1 VYYPGRVN
9 YQGQDNYH
17 GQVKTMSPPRQI
29 LRDSRSASFEALVAE
44 VFRKNGWQVVR
55 QPKLQN
61 RYADL
66 LVSRDG
72 KHYIVEVKAAAEG
85 RRDRLIPLLAQAILQ
100 AQAAAGEFQPQAD
113 PLAIVVANR
122 IPQQIWEESLRFAAE
137 YAPNVAIGLVDLE
150 GFRAFSGHDLEA
162 LNAQRIEGA
171 NRASLALHQR
181 SAQLFSDLNQW
192 MIKIL
197 LAPRI
202 PERLI
207 SAPRGEYRNASELA
221 KAAQV
226 SIMSAFRF
234 VSQFAREGF
243 LDDSGRVLRLVRL
256 EELMKRWQAANQL
269 RISEFPMRFVIK
281 GDKPYQLREA
291 LRSYQAKAN
300 VVVRARRRAPHTPVP
315 RGCLGLFAAADMLG
329 IGFVHGAP
337 LHVYLEKIDV
347 AVLRELGLSSQRPNE
362 SGADVYIRIPAAHE
376 SVFRAAVER
385 EGIPVS
391 DVLQVWLDVSGHP
404 ARGNKQAEEIRR
416 RFLASV
422 FRQD

>member
-1 VYYPGRVN
+1 
-9 YQGQDNYH
+9 
-17 GQVKTMSPPRQI
+17 MSPPRQI

-55 QPKLQN
+55 EPKLQN
-61 RYADL
+61 RHADL

-100 AQAAAGEFQPQAD
+100 AQAAAREFQPQAN
-113 PLAIVVANR
+113 PLAIVAANR

-150 GFRAFSGHDLEA
+150 GFRAFAGPDLEA
-162 LNAQRIEGA
+162 LNAQRIEGS

-202 PERLI
+202 PESLI

-221 KAAQV
+221 KAARV

-256 EELMKRWQAANQL
+256 EELMKRWQGANQL

-300 VVVRARRRAPHTPVP
+300 VVVGARRAPHPPVP

-337 LHVYLEKIDV
+337 LHVYLEKIEV
-347 AVLRELGLSSQRPNE
+347 AVLRELGLSAQRPSE
-362 SGADVYIRIPAAHE
+362 SGADVYIRIPAANE

-385 EGIPVS
+385 DGIPVS

-404 ARGNKQAEEIRR
+404 ARGSKQAEEIRR
-416 RFLASV
+416 SFLASV

>member
-1 VYYPGRVN
+1 
-9 YQGQDNYH
+9 
-17 GQVKTMSPPRQI
+17 
-29 LRDSRSASFEALVAE
+29 
-44 VFRKNGWQVVR
+44 
-55 QPKLQN
+55 
-61 RYADL
+61 
-66 LVSRDG
+66 
-72 KHYIVEVKAAAEG
+72 
-85 RRDRLIPLLAQAILQ
+85 
-100 AQAAAGEFQPQAD
+100 
-113 PLAIVVANR
+113 
-122 IPQQIWEESLRFAAE
+122 
-137 YAPNVAIGLVDLE
+137 
-150 GFRAFSGHDLEA
+150 
-162 LNAQRIEGA
+162 
-171 NRASLALHQR
+171 
-181 SAQLFSDLNQW
+181 
-192 MIKIL
+192 
-197 LAPRI
+197 
-202 PERLI
+202 
-207 SAPRGEYRNASELA
+207 
-221 KAAQV
+221 
-226 SIMSAFRF
+226 MSAFRF

-347 AVLRELGLSSQRPNE
+347 AVLRELGLSAQRPNE

-391 DVLQVWLDVSGHP
+391 DVLQVWLDVSSHP